1 MKYYLAVVQNA
12 EEQDEARFLYDY
24 TDENDAYALFHNE
37 RAVRGETRK
46 STMCKIFT
54 DTGITI
60 AEELYY
66 RTEGTPSDVYYVF
79 IAQNQG
85 EAGEADAVYKRSSYE
100 DALALFHSELGYRHE
115 ARNSTIVSILTADGN
130 SVRDG
135 AYRK

>member
-1 MKYYLAVVQNA
+1 
-12 EEQDEARFLYDY
+12 
-24 TDENDAYALFHNE
+24 
-37 RAVRGETRK
+37 
-46 STMCKIFT
+46 
-54 DTGITI
+54 
-60 AEELYY
+60 
-66 RTEGTPSDVYYVF
+66 VF